1 MSSLPNASMPS
12 PVSSSGMKSSAG
24 TAMYPL
30 HRCKTI
36 HLVIHFNFPALHH
49 RFARKKNACFNSQ
62 VRHAQGVHNVEG
74 EKDHSAYT
82 SPSFDA
88 PITPLGWRQ
97 VSSSPCSFPP
107 ARLTPKARQCTAL
120 NQLCAFTNTS

>member
-49 RFARKKNACFNSQ
+49 RFAREKNACFNSQ

-82 SPSFDA
+82 SPSFFDA

-97 VSSSPCSFPP
+97 VSSSHFSILK
-107 ARLTPKARQCTAL
+107 RDNAL
-120 NQLCAFTNTS
+120 LLISSAPFTNTS